1 MTRFV
6 TLLAVVDIAA
16 GLPVSNEDGSSTGDA
31 RAFSPEELFLPKLNF
46 HFDAFFVTTGGVWMT
61 GTGGGVS
68 EGKSPRCFD
77 DERDVLLISRARDWE
92 AVASVSSLSLGGKG
106 AGAPEP
112 LPLAPRLRLRLFVDV
127 EREYIPS
134 PSRSSNS

>member
-16 GLPVSNEDGSSTGDA
+16 GLVSNEDGSSTGDA
-31 RAFSPEELFLPKLNF
+31 RAFSPEELFLPKPNL
-46 HFDAFFVTTGGVWMT
+46 HFDAFFVTTGGVRMT
-61 GTGGGVS
+61 GTGGGDS

-112 LPLAPRLRLRLFVDV
+112 LPLAPRLRLRLFDV